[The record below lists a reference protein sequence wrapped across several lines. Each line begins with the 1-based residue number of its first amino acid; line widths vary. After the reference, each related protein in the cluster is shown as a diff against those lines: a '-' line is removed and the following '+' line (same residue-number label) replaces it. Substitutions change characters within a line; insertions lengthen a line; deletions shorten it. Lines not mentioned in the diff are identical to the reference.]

1 MMLIVHNAQ
10 DKPHDKESL
19 APSVDGA
26 RLRNLELEYSL
37 NVVKKKT

>member
-19 APSVDGA
+19 APNVDNA
-26 RLRNLELEYSL
+26 KAE
-37 NVVKKKT
+37 KP